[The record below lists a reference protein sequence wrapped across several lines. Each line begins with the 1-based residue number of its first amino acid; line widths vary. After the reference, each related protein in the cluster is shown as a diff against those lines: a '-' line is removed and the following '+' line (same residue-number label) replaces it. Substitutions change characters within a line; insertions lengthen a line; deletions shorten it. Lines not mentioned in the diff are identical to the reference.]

1 MRRDEIVRRDFPT
14 ALRGWDPE
22 AVTAHLDAV
31 ARRVEEQ
38 PTSLAALAGERV
50 REIVEAAER
59 QAAQIEAE
67 ARQRAE
73 EVAAAARREAQQTIE
88 RGRERANEQAEEA
101 RTAISDL
108 VAQAERLRER
118 ISDATPGGSPAVPIA
133 GAPRPTA
140 EVEPGPVIVPEPEP
154 PREPEPGPVPVP
166 EPEPPL
172 EPEPEPPDIPEP
184 SPDPPDVPA
193 PSPEPPAPEQPVAAD
208 GDSTAAA
215 DKSAA
220 RLVAMKMALDG
231 ASREEI
237 DRHLAENYSLDHREQ
252 LLDDVLARAKA

>member
-14 ALRGWDPE
+14 TLRGWDPE

-31 ARRVEEQ
+31 ARKVEEQ
-38 PTSLAALAGERV
+38 PASLAALASERV
-50 REIVEAAER
+50 REIVEVAER

-67 ARQRAE
+67 ARERAE
-73 EVAAAARREAQQTIE
+73 EIAAAARREAEQTIE

-118 ISDATPGGSPAVPIA
+118 ISDTTPGSSPSTAIAGSPGPE
-133 GAPRPTA
+133 A
-140 EVEPGPVIVPEPEP
+140 EVEPGPVIAPEPEP
-154 PREPEPGPVPVP
+154 PLEPEPGPVPVP

-172 EPEPEPPDIPEP
+172 EPEPEPPSVPE
-184 SPDPPDVPA
+184 
-193 PSPEPPAPEQPVAAD
+193 PSPEPPAPEAPVAAD
-208 GDSTAAA
+208 GDSAPAA
-215 DKSAA
+215 DKAAA

-237 DRHLAENYSLDHREQ
+237 DRHLAENYSLVHREQ

>member
-1 MRRDEIVRRDFPT
+1 MNREEIVRRDFPT
-14 ALRGWDPE
+14 TLRGWDPD
-22 AVTAHLDAV
+22 AVTAHLEAV
-31 ARRVEEQ
+31 AARMEER
-38 PTSLAALAGERV
+38 PTGVAAIAGERV
-50 REIVEAAER
+50 AAIVEAAER

-67 ARQRAE
+67 ARERADE
-73 EVAAAARREAQQTIE
+73 IATAARREAEETIE

-101 RTAISDL
+101 RTAIADL

-118 ISDATPGGSPAVPIA
+118 ISDATPGGSLGVATA
-133 GAPRPTA
+133 GSSGGAA

-154 PREPEPGPVPVP
+154 PLEPEPGPVPVP

-172 EPEPEPPDIPEP
+172 EPEPEPPDVPE
-184 SPDPPDVPA
+184 
-193 PSPEPPAPEQPVAAD
+193 PSPEPPAPEEPVATGGGNAP
-208 GDSTAAA
+208 AA

-237 DRHLAENYSLDHREQ
+237 DRHLAENYSLVHREQ

>member
-1 MRRDEIVRRDFPT
+1 MDRNEIVRRDFPT
-14 ALRGWDPE
+14 TLRGWDPD
-22 AVTAHLDAV
+22 AVTAHLEAV
-31 ARRVEEQ
+31 AARMGER
-38 PTSLAALAGERV
+38 PTTLAAIASERV
-50 REIVEAAER
+50 AAIVEAAER

-67 ARQRAE
+67 ARERADE
-73 EVAAAARREAQQTIE
+73 IAAAARREAEQTVE

-101 RTAISDL
+101 RTAIADL

-118 ISDATPGGSPAVPIA
+118 ISDETPGGSSSAATA
-133 GAPRPTA
+133 GASRPAA

-172 EPEPEPPDIPEP
+172 EPEPQPPDVPEP
-184 SPDPPDVPA
+184 SPDPPA
-193 PSPEPPAPEQPVAAD
+193 PDEPVAAD
-208 GDSTAAA
+208 GEAAAAA

-220 RLVAMKMALDG
+220 RLVAMKMALEG

-237 DRHLAENYSLDHREQ
+237 DRHLAENYSLVKREQ

>member
-1 MRRDEIVRRDFPT
+1 MDRDEIVRREFPT
-14 ALRGWDPE
+14 TLRGWDPQ
-22 AVTAHLDAV
+22 AVTAHLEAV
-31 ARRVEEQ
+31 ARSVEEE
-38 PTSLAALAGERV
+38 PRTLAALASERV
-50 REIVEAAER
+50 GEIVEAAER
-59 QAAQIEAE
+59 RAAQIEAE
-67 ARQRAE
+67 ARERADE
-73 EVAAAARREAQQTIE
+73 ITAAARRDAEQTIE
-88 RGRERANEQAEEA
+88 RGRERASEQAEEA

-118 ISDATPGGSPAVPIA
+118 IADTTPAGGPTPAAAATSPPA
-133 GAPRPTA
+133 A

-184 SPDPPDVPA
+184 SP
-193 PSPEPPAPEQPVAAD
+193 EPPAPEEPVAAD
-208 GDSTAAA
+208 GDDVE

-237 DRHLAENYSLDHREQ
+237 DRHLAENYSLVHREQ